1 MTYKKNYNKE
11 EYAKE
16 KTEEVKNLVN
26 KIEDG
31 VREFMTSDKF
41 KDYLNVMSKFHKYSF
56 SNSLLIAFQRPDS
69 TVVAGYTTWKKL
81 GRQVNKGSK
90 SIKILAPAP
99 YKTKIEGEIVNPVT
113 GKKEKTE
120 QELTKMTF
128 KTVSIFDVS
137 DTTGKELPKL
147 CEELKGEAKHLDI
160 VKEVTKELTGIDVI
174 YEDIRGG
181 AKGYFSPLENK
192 IAIKNG
198 LSKLHEEKTIIHELS
213 HALLHSNMKA
223 DGITRSAA
231 ETQAEAT
238 AYVVCQK
245 FGLDTG
251 DYSFPYLTSWASN
264 AELVDLKNSLK
275 VIQQTSMIIIDKVEE
290 KLRILEID
298 KEADKG
304 NVASLEKKEIEI
316 IESNYPYLYKGDIIN
331 LEKADK
337 QFREINS
344 EMKELKYSKDEDY
357 NVTFKI
363 RDEKGN
369 EREVLK
375 AFEFGYEKGGLKEF
389 FKDNFSQENYI
400 SLFRNSEKKG
410 IDNLIL
416 DAEKSLIENGF
427 KTEKTEKEMA
437 I

>member
-1 MTYKKNYNKE
+1 MAYKKNYNKD

-16 KTEEVKNLVN
+16 KAQEVKNLVN

-99 YKTKIEGEIVNPVT
+99 YKTKVETEIVNPIT

-120 QELTKMTF
+120 QELTKMAF
-128 KTVSIFDVS
+128 KTVSVFDIS
-137 DTTGKELPKL
+137 DTNGKELPKL

-160 VKEVTKELTGIDVI
+160 VKEVTKELTGIEVV
-174 YEDIRGG
+174 YENIKGG
-181 AKGYFSPLENK
+181 AKGYFAPLKNK

-251 DYSFPYLTSWASN
+251 NYSFPYLTSWASN
-264 AELVDLKNSLK
+264 AELVDLKESLK
-275 VIQQTSMIIIDKVEE
+275 VIQQTSMLIIDKIEE
-290 KLRILEID
+290 KLKVLEID
-298 KEADKG
+298 KEVNNGKAEPLK
-304 NVASLEKKEIEI
+304 EKEIEI
-316 IESNYPYLYKGDIIN
+316 IESNYPYLYKGDVMN
-331 LEKADK
+331 LEKADE
-337 QFREINS
+337 QFREINA
-344 EMKELKYSKDEDY
+344 EMKELKYIKDEDY
-357 NVTFKI
+357 SVTFKI
-363 RDEKGN
+363 RDEKGS

-389 FKDNFSQENYI
+389 FKDNFSQENYV
-400 SLFRNSEKKG
+400 SLFGNSEEKG

-416 DAEKSLIENGF
+416 DAEKSLNKSGC
-427 KTEKTEKEMA
+427 KVEKVEKEVVR
-437 I
+437 

>member
-1 MTYKKNYNKE
+1 MAYKKNYNKD

-16 KTEEVKNLVN
+16 KAEEVKNLVN

-99 YKTKIEGEIVNPVT
+99 YKTKVETEIVNPIT

-120 QELTKMTF
+120 QELTRMSF
-128 KTVSIFDVS
+128 KTVSVFDIS

-160 VKEVTKELTGIDVI
+160 VKEVTKELTGIEVV

-275 VIQQTSMIIIDKVEE
+275 VIQQTSMLIIDKVEE
-290 KLRILEID
+290 KLKVLEMD
-298 KEADKG
+298 KEIKIKDEKLINFLGKDKVII
-304 NVASLEKKEIEI
+304 NEVDKNELEDLINKNKSTVFLQKDKELNIKNEVVAIARKGKYTDVYIGT
-316 IESNYPYLYKGDIIN
+316 NYELDKLIYIDDNKNLYKIKGSSDLN
-331 LEKADK
+331 KDK
-337 QFREINS
+337 NI
-344 EMKELKYSKDEDY
+344 KEL
-357 NVTFKI
+357 
-363 RDEKGN
+363 
-369 EREVLK
+369 
-375 AFEFGYEKGGLKEF
+375 
-389 FKDNFSQENYI
+389 I
-400 SLFRNSEKKG
+400 S
-410 IDNLIL
+410 
-416 DAEKSLIENGF
+416 DAEKTSN
-427 KTEKTEKEMA
+427 KVNAVNHVNRKEEA
-437 I
+437 R

>member
-1 MTYKKNYNKE
+1 MAYKKNYNKD

-16 KTEEVKNLVN
+16 KAQEVKDLVN

-69 TVVAGYTTWKKL
+69 TLVAGYTTWKKL

-99 YKTKIEGEIVNPVT
+99 YKTKIETEVTNPIT
-113 GKKEKTE
+113 GKVEKKE
-120 QELTKMTF
+120 QEFTKMFF
-128 KTVSIFDVS
+128 KTVSVFDIS
-137 DTTGKELPKL
+137 DTNGKELTTKL
-147 CEELKGEAKHLDI
+147 CEELKGEAKYLDV
-160 VKEVTKELTGIDVI
+160 VKKVAKELTGIDVE

-181 AKGYFSPLENK
+181 AKGYFSPLENR
-192 IAIKNG
+192 IVIKNG

-251 DYSFPYLTSWASN
+251 DYSFPYLTSWASS

-275 VIQQTSMIIIDKVEE
+275 VIQQTSMLIIDKVEE
-290 KLRILEID
+290 KLKVLEVD
-298 KEADKG
+298 KEV
-304 NVASLEKKEIEI
+304 NMS
-316 IESNYPYLYKGDIIN
+316 
-331 LEKADK
+331 KA
-337 QFREINS
+337 EP
-344 EMKELKYSKDEDY
+344 
-357 NVTFKI
+357 
-363 RDEKGN
+363 
-369 EREVLK
+369 
-375 AFEFGYEKGGLKEF
+375 LKE
-389 FKDNFSQENYI
+389 
-400 SLFRNSEKKG
+400 KG
-410 IDNLIL
+410 IDDLISN
-416 DAEKSLIENGF
+416 AEKDLNKNGC
-427 KTEKTEKEMA
+427 KVEKAEKEVTR
-437 I
+437 